1 MPQPSFQNEENIA
14 ALGSFLSIQNIDPD
28 RILFI
33 QEIFRD
39 FCSFTEKA
47 PSSVTPQDFT
57 MYSQLHT
64 HTGDQMAFMSAL
76 NLIKSFCQSQSAGE
90 TPHPGEEN
98 KRTAK
103 ATCQFDASPELLEAL
118 FAPEF
123 SKEKEKP
130 RNKIR
135 NTVSSSATRP
145 PVSATLSPISAT
157 RSPVSASLSPI
168 SATRSPVS
176 ATLSPV
182 SATRSP
188 VSASLS
194 PVSASRSRVSASLSA
209 ISDTATPS
217 PASTDAITANPNLNA
232 ISTLNTDDIRP
243 KSGRSISQSFD
254 KFDFSI
260 DKNLAEEL
268 APNGLELSDVKG
280 ISQPPRS
287 PSANFERIPSG
298 TTRSIAGTSA
308 NSRAVPGR
316 ASSGGYH
323 STQSSSDNNHPA
335 PNNGRY
341 RSESI
346 ADELFSESQIAKSDS
361 PNVVPHN
368 NGLLRGVDNIDY
380 DFSRQNIRNI
390 RESQNQSVN
399 GQSQQSSD
407 EPASSVSSWVF
418 DDKYEIDIA
427 LPNPQKMQ
435 PCKVPLMQRF
445 VIPLTP
451 VIVVLALALA
461 MGSIV
466 PVAGAGFLLIAIVC
480 LMIAMPAMRSPSQ
493 ETPQSA
499 LTSVLNSRNG
509 ACLATGLSVTARP
522 TSDAEDPNLAEI
534 WRENAPS
541 PMAALINRFRPV
553 ETPKTRIVSGSDGQ
567 NSLILL
573 YSDDTQY
580 YLAPMVRVG
589 NKWYIAIPEPKAHK
603 LNN

>member
-1 MPQPSFQNEENIA
+1 MPQPSFQIEETVA
-14 ALGSFLSIQNIDPD
+14 ALGSFLSIQNIAPD
-28 RILFI
+28 RITFI

-47 PSSVTPQDFT
+47 PASVTPQDFA

-64 HTGDQMAFMSAL
+64 HTGDQMAFSSAL

-90 TPHPGEEN
+90 TQHPAEEN

-123 SKEKEKP
+123 TKEKP

-135 NTVSSSATRP
+135 STVSSSATRP
-145 PVSATLSPISAT
+145 PVSATLSPIS
-157 RSPVSASLSPI
+157 S
-168 SATRSPVS
+168 TRSPVS

-182 SATRSP
+182 SGTRSP

-194 PVSASRSRVSASLSA
+194 PVSGSRSRVSASLSA
-209 ISDTATPS
+209 VSDTAS
-217 PASTDAITANPNLNA
+217 SASTDAITANPNLNA
-232 ISTLNTDDIRP
+232 ISTLNTDDIKP

-287 PSANFERIPSG
+287 PSANFERISSG
-298 TTRSIAGTSA
+298 SMRSIAGTSA
-308 NSRAVPGR
+308 SSRAVPGR
-316 ASSGGYH
+316 VSSGGYH
-323 STQSSSDNNHPA
+323 SIQSSSDNNRPA
-335 PNNGRY
+335 PNNGHY

-346 ADELFSESQIAKSDS
+346 ADELFSESQVAKSDA
-361 PNVVPHN
+361 PNAVPHN

-390 RESQNQSVN
+390 RESQNQAIN
-399 GQSQQSSD
+399 GQPQQSAN
-407 EPASSVSSWVF
+407 EPASSVSSWIF
-418 DDKYEIDIA
+418 DEKYEIDIA

-445 VIPLTP
+445 VLPLTP

-461 MGSIV
+461 MGSII

-480 LMIAMPAMRSPSQ
+480 LMIALPAMRSPGQ

-553 ETPKTRIVSGSDGQ
+553 ETPKTRIVSGSDSQ

-573 YSDDTQY
+573 YSDDAQY

-603 LNN
+603 LNG